1 MSDTISCFMFFEIL
15 DKQERTIIP
24 LRLTLRPSSPSSE
37 LPHNYRQS
45 KLAKLSKAGDK
56 DQQDRNMYAHC
67 SRKRAAKALDHTMPT
82 HNHRLKR
89 RSHDR
94 RIGKKRAGNV
104 SRCLPDFTTG
114 ERGTGAQHCRLPLSS
129 QIAPLKCTTMVLP
142 AMMLII
148 C

>member
-1 MSDTISCFMFFEIL
+1 MFFKIL

-82 HNHRLKR
+82 E
-89 RSHDR
+89 
-94 RIGKKRAGNV
+94 A
-104 SRCLPDFTTG
+104 FTMQQRER
-114 ERGTGAQHCRLPLSS
+114 ERGRERERERERERDSGTVHN
-129 QIAPLKCTTMVLP
+129 
-142 AMMLII
+142 II
-148 C
+148 RKYLTPSLMSYFAV